1 MFFLEVWGMR
11 KRRRRQVAGER
22 NYPNNVCTYE
32 YMNKRKKSKDRTT
45 ILSCHTTLEH
55 IAKGM

>member
-32 YMNKRKKSKDRTT
+32 YMNKRKNLKTEQPYYPA
-45 ILSCHTTLEH
+45 IPLLS
-55 IAKGM
+55 I